1 MLKIYFL
8 KILIFLSFNSVL
20 AQWNY
25 ELDIE
30 KNEKISVKD
39 FKNESTF
46 SIHKLN
52 QGDVNFFIELE
63 LDKDCEI
70 NEVVFEFD
78 GVKQKIN
85 FKVKSTGEKNIE
97 IFYDEFNGLEGLE
110 VFSLY
115 IKKRNTLNIIFLDKC
130 GLNKSKKYTLKGS
143 SNAIDKI
150 ELMEFLKRNIN
161 ILSAKKEKFK
171 YLVSQI
177 PRLENNKLL
186 EQRLDEINILDI
198 KNISWKSHNND
209 RYNITLM
216 LILESGV
223 KKQLFGK
230 FKLLNPVKIIKS
242 RY

>member
-1 MLKIYFL
+1 MLKKCFL
-8 KILIFLSFNSVL
+8 NILFFLSFNSVF

-25 ELDIE
+25 EFDTE
-30 KNEKISVKD
+30 KNEKIFVKD

-52 QGDVNFFIELE
+52 QGDVHFYLELE
-63 LDKDCEI
+63 LDKECEI
-70 NEVVFEFD
+70 KEVVFEFD

-85 FKVKSTGEKNIE
+85 FKVKSTGEKKIE
-97 IFYDEFNGLEGLE
+97 ILYDELKGLEGLE

-115 IKKRNTLNIIFLDKC
+115 IKKRNTLNITFWDKC
-130 GLNKSKKYTLKGS
+130 GLNKSINYSLKGS

-177 PRLENNKLL
+177 PRLENNEVL
-186 EQRLDEINILDI
+186 EKRLDGINILDI
-198 KNISWKSHNND
+198 ENISWKSHNND
-209 RYNITLM
+209 RYNITLRLM
-216 LILESGV
+216 LESGV

>member
-1 MLKIYFL
+1 MLKKCFL
-8 KILIFLSFNSVL
+8 NILFFLSFNSVF

-25 ELDIE
+25 EFDTE
-30 KNEKISVKD
+30 KNEKIFVKD

-52 QGDVNFFIELE
+52 QGDVHFYLELE
-63 LDKDCEI
+63 LVKECEI
-70 NEVVFEFD
+70 KEVVFEFD
-78 GVKQKIN
+78 GVKQKVN
-85 FKVKSTGEKNIE
+85 FKVKSTGEKKIE
-97 IFYDEFNGLEGLE
+97 ILYDELKGLEGLE

-115 IKKRNTLNIIFLDKC
+115 IKKRNTLNITFWDKC
-130 GLNKSKKYTLKGS
+130 GLNKSINYSLKGS

-171 YLVSQI
+171 HLVSQI
-177 PRLENNKLL
+177 PRLENNEVL
-186 EQRLDEINILDI
+186 EKRLHGINILDI
-198 KNISWKSHNND
+198 ENISWKSHNND
-209 RYNITLM
+209 RYNITLRLM
-216 LILESGV
+216 LESGV

>member
-8 KILIFLSFNSVL
+8 KILIFISFNSVF

-25 ELDIE
+25 EFDTE

-52 QGDVNFFIELE
+52 KGDVNFYIELE

-70 NEVVFEFD
+70 KEVVFEFD
-78 GVKQKIN
+78 GVKQQMN
-85 FKVKSTGEKNIE
+85 FKVKSIGEKKIE
-97 IFYDEFNGLEGLE
+97 ILYDELNGLEGLE

-115 IKKRNTLNIIFLDKC
+115 IKKRNTLNITFSDKC
-130 GLNKSKKYTLKGS
+130 GLNKSKKYSLKGS

-186 EQRLDEINILDI
+186 EQRLDGINILDI

-209 RYNITLM
+209 RYNITLR

-230 FKLLNPVKIIKS
+230 FKLLKPVKIIKS
-242 RY
+242 KY

>member
-1 MLKIYFL
+1 M
-8 KILIFLSFNSVL
+8 
-20 AQWNY
+20 
-25 ELDIE
+25 
-30 KNEKISVKD
+30 
-39 FKNESTF
+39 
-46 SIHKLN
+46 
-52 QGDVNFFIELE
+52 
-63 LDKDCEI
+63 
-70 NEVVFEFD
+70 
-78 GVKQKIN
+78 
-85 FKVKSTGEKNIE
+85 
-97 IFYDEFNGLEGLE
+97 
-110 VFSLY
+110 
-115 IKKRNTLNIIFLDKC
+115 DKC

-209 RYNITLM
+209 RYNITLR

>member
-1 MLKIYFL
+1 MLKKCFL
-8 KILIFLSFNSVL
+8 NILFFLSFNSVF

-25 ELDIE
+25 EFDTE
-30 KNEKISVKD
+30 KNEKIFVKD

-52 QGDVNFFIELE
+52 QGDVHFYLELE
-63 LDKDCEI
+63 LVKECEI
-70 NEVVFEFD
+70 KEVVFEFD
-78 GVKQKIN
+78 GVKQKVN
-85 FKVKSTGEKNIE
+85 FKVKSTGEKKIE
-97 IFYDEFNGLEGLE
+97 ILYDELKGLEGLE

-115 IKKRNTLNIIFLDKC
+115 IKKRNTLNITFWDKC
-130 GLNKSKKYTLKGS
+130 GLNKSINYSLKGS

-177 PRLENNKLL
+177 PRLENNEVL
-186 EQRLDEINILDI
+186 EKRLDGINILDI
-198 KNISWKSHNND
+198 ENISWKSHNND
-209 RYNITLM
+209 RYNITLRLM
-216 LILESGV
+216 LESGV

-230 FKLLNPVKIIKS
+230 FKLLKPVEIIKS

>member
-115 IKKRNTLNIIFLDKC
+115 IKKRNTLNITFLDKC